1 MDLVWRRSDLLN
13 AHSSRCP
20 GYAPWPMDKSK
31 HGMNLPI
38 ILMFKSASLKLVAEV
53 LAQLPEA
60 ASAFLAAGTIESTSI
75 AWFILLLPRTSLRS
89 RVHTTDD

>member
-1 MDLVWRRSDLLN
+1 MDLVWRRSDLLD
-13 AHSSRCP
+13 AHSSRCL
-20 GYAPWPMDKSK
+20 GYAPWTMDTSK

-38 ILMFKSASLKLVAEV
+38 ILKFKSASLKLVAEV
-53 LAQLPEA
+53 RAQLPEA
-60 ASAFLAAGTIESTSI
+60 TSAFLAAGMIESTSI